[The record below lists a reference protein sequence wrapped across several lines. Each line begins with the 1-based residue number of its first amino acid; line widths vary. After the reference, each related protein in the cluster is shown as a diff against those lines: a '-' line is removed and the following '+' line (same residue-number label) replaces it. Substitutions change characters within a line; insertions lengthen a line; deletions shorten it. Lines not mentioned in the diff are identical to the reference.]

1 MNALKARTRYDME
14 QRKKAREES
23 YKAEQEKLANMS
35 DEEKE
40 EYLRQQRVDRRKQA
54 EFLSSIIPLDPTS
67 NDPIQRFMREY
78 L

>member
-1 MNALKARTRYDME
+1 MNALKARARYDME
-14 QRKKAREES
+14 QREKAREES
-23 YKAEQEKLANMS
+23 YKTEQEKLANMS

-40 EYLRQQRVDRRKQA
+40 EYLYQQKVDRRKHA
-54 EFLSSIIPLDPTS
+54 ELLASIIPLDPTS